1 MGSQGQRARLG
12 EGSMSLMSTR
22 NRFSK
27 ISRVVG
33 VTVLSAFALSGG
45 AAQAESLN
53 DALASAY
60 RYNPSLDAE
69 RARLRGTDEEVARAM
84 SGYRPIISA
93 TADASHTYDKTK
105 TLGITSR
112 TRTNAAGYGV
122 GLTQNIFN
130 GFQTT
135 NALRE
140 SEAVVRAG
148 RETLRAVEHQ
158 VLLDTVTAYMDV
170 IRDQAIVRLRENNV
184 NVLAR
189 ELKAVQDRFAVG
201 EVTRTDLAQAQARR
215 ALAVS
220 ALDSARAT
228 LKTSRATYERVVGH
242 PPGALTEPTPNAPGL
257 PKSLQAAIEAANQEN
272 PNNIAA
278 LYREQAARH
287 TVDRI
292 RGELLPQVSVEA
304 GYDRGYTDI
313 DGIDSRG
320 DSATVAGRV
329 TVPIYEGGE
338 TRARI
343 RQAKQQHI
351 AFLQEIEQ
359 FRTETQA
366 IVTTVWSQME
376 AARAQRQ
383 SDQTQVDANRTAL
396 AGVREEE
403 KVGQRTLLDVLNAEL
418 ELLNSEVNLVSTRRN
433 LVVLSYNVVASVGR
447 LDALTTG
454 VVSDVYDPEA
464 NYRAV
469 RREWFKT
476 SITDEQRRTPAEAGW
491 DADMKRDGDNGW
503 STDLK
508 HSSK

>member
-1 MGSQGQRARLG
+1 
-12 EGSMSLMSTR
+12 MSWIKFLE
-22 NRFSK
+22 
-27 ISRVVG
+27 
-33 VTVLSAFALSGG
+33 GG
-45 AAQAESLN
+45 AGVSRIATIAVLATLTVSAGPSQAESLN

-60 RYNPSLDAE
+60 RYNPQLDAE
-69 RARLRGTDEEVARAM
+69 RARLRGSDEEVARAM

-93 TADASHTYDKTK
+93 TADVSHSYLRSKPPT
-105 TLGITSR
+105 TLTRAR
-112 TRTNAAGYGV
+112 TDAAGYGI

-135 NALRE
+135 NAVRE
-140 SEAVVRAG
+140 SEAFVRAG

-158 VLLDTVTAYMDV
+158 ILLDSVTAYMDV

-189 ELKAVQDRFAVG
+189 ELKAVQDRFSVG
-201 EVTRTDLAQAQARR
+201 EVTRTDLAQSQARR

-220 ALDSARAT
+220 NLDGARAV
-228 LKTSRATYERVVGH
+228 LKTSRANYERVIGH
-242 PPGALTEPTPNAPGL
+242 APGSLTEPTPKAPGL

-292 RGELLPQVSVEA
+292 RGELLPSVSLEA
-304 GYDRGYTDI
+304 GYDRDFSETDGL
-313 DGIDSRG
+313 DRRDAA
-320 DSATVAGRV
+320 ATVAGRV

-343 RQAKQQHI
+343 RQAKQQHV

-359 FRTETQA
+359 FRAETQA
-366 IVTTVWSQME
+366 IVTSVWSQME
-376 AARAQRQ
+376 ASRAQRE
-383 SDQTQVDANRTAL
+383 SDQAQVDANRTAL
-396 AGVREEE
+396 MGVREEE

-418 ELLNSEVNLVSTRRN
+418 ELLNAEVNLVTTRRN

-464 NYRAV
+464 NYRSV

-476 SITDEQRRTPAEAGW
+476 SITDERSRQPEGGW
-491 DADMKRDGDNGW
+491 DADMKRETEGGW
-503 STDLK
+503 SADLK
-508 HSSK
+508 HGSK

>member
-1 MGSQGQRARLG
+1 
-12 EGSMSLMSTR
+12 MSW
-22 NRFSK
+22 NRFHQNSAPML
-27 ISRVVG
+27 RVAILVAIATLGLPVG
-33 VTVLSAFALSGG
+33 QSA
-45 AAQAESLN
+45 AESLN
-53 DALASAY
+53 DALASTY
-60 RYNPSLDAE
+60 RYNPQLDAE

-93 TADASHTYDKTK
+93 TADLSHTYAKTR
-105 TLGITSR
+105 TPLLIDR
-112 TRTNAAGYGV
+112 TRTNTAGYGV

-135 NALRE
+135 NAVRE
-140 SEAVVRAG
+140 SEAFVRAG

-158 VLLDTVTAYMDV
+158 VLLDAVTAYMDV

-189 ELKAVQDRFAVG
+189 ELKAVQDRFSVG

-220 ALDSARAT
+220 SLDAARAT

-242 PPGALTEPTPNAPGL
+242 PPNNLVEPGPNAPGL
-257 PKSLQAAIEAANQEN
+257 PKSLQAAIDAATQEN

-292 RGELLPQVSVEA
+292 RGELLPSVSVEA
-304 GYDRGYTDI
+304 GYSRDYSDVDDVDRRDE
-313 DGIDSRG
+313 
-320 DSATVAGRV
+320 SASVVGRV
-329 TVPIYEGGE
+329 AVPIYEGGE

-351 AFLQEIEQ
+351 ALLQEIEQ
-359 FRTETQA
+359 FRTETEA
-366 IVTTVWSQME
+366 IVTSVWSQME

-418 ELLNSEVNLVSTRRN
+418 ELLNAEVNLVTTRRN

-454 VVSDVYDPEA
+454 VVADVYDPEV
-464 NYRAV
+464 NYKNV
-469 RREWFKT
+469 RREWFRT
-476 SITDEQRRTPAEAGW
+476 SITDERRIPAEAGW
-491 DADMKRDGDNGW
+491 DADMKRETDSGW
-503 STDLK
+503 SADLK